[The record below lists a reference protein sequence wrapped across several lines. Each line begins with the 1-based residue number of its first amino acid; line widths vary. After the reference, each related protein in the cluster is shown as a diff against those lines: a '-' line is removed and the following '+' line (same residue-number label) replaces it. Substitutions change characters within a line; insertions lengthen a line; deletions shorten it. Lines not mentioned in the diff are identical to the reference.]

1 MRNLLQRSIISNI
14 RLGTSHQ
21 SIESNDSLTLS
32 LGFNIDGLIR
42 EIFSQKNWERAYDKH
57 DNGFR
62 LTVLL
67 ELKVCKKTVENI
79 KFVRKAVLFWT
90 RNPKLTYRVWIS
102 IIKEETPYYPLTIE
116 EAKSLLFDITKN
128 IILESKM
135 LKKGENNIQ
144 ISIRVSW
151 GRHLYTEPSELR
163 AESEFVKVIKF

>member
-1 MRNLLQRSIISNI
+1 MRNLLPSSFITDIKLGASHESIK
-14 RLGTSHQ
+14 
-21 SIESNDSLTLS
+21 SNDSLTLS

-57 DNGFR
+57 DNAFR

-90 RNPKLTYRVWIS
+90 RNPKLSYRVWIS

-116 EAKSLLFDITKN
+116 EAKSLLFDITKK
-128 IILESKM
+128 IVLDSKM

-144 ISIRVSW
+144 VSIRVSW

-163 AESEFVKVIKF
+163 GDSEFVKINKY